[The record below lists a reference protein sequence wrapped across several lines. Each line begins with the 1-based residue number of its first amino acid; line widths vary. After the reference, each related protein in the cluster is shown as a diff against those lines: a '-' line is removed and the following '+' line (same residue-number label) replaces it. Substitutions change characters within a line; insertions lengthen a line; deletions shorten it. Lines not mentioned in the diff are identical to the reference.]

1 MRVISTEHLKNKLD
15 RGDNFK
21 LVMTMN
27 RWAYDRLHIPESLHF
42 NNLSE
47 AMAQLTPDDE
57 IVVYCST
64 KWCHESID
72 AYLVLRSQ
80 GFKKLYRYAG
90 GLLEWADAG
99 YPLEGERVNDFTGC

>member
-1 MRVISTEHLKNKLD
+1 MRVIGAEQLKNKLD

-27 RWAYDRLHIPESLHF
+27 QWAYDHLHIPGSLHF

-64 KWCHESID
+64 KWCHESTY

-80 GFKKLYRYAG
+80 GFNKLYRYAG
-90 GLLEWADAG
+90 GLLEWMDAG
-99 YPLEGERVNDFTGC
+99 YPLEGERVYDFISC

>member
-1 MRVISTEHLKNKLD
+1 MKVISTEQLKYKLD
-15 RGDNFK
+15 SGDNFK

-27 RWAYDRLHIPESLHF
+27 QWAYDHMHIPGSLHF

-47 AMAQLTPDDE
+47 AIAQLTPNDE

-72 AYLVLRSQ
+72 AYLVLRNQ

-90 GLLEWADAG
+90 GLEAWLDAH
-99 YPLEGERVNDFTGC
+99 YPLEGDLV